1 MCLVRILCYMQ
12 VSMRVLVSMHEAI
25 QIFMSQDEFYYV
37 CELVKSYIANNYPL
51 ILDCRWCVLCRE
63 QI

>member
-1 MCLVRILCYMQ
+1 MQ
-12 VSMRVLVSMHEAI
+12 VSMRVLVSMHAAI
-25 QIFMSQDEFYYV
+25 QIIMNQDEFSYV